1 MLKEHVLREKE
12 LDAETGQEHE
22 RSAIEI
28 RIREKLTEMVEQQK
42 DHLVTRTSNAAK
54 RKRDDELR
62 NAGLRHREM

>member
-42 DHLVTRTSNAAK
+42 DHLATKTSNAAK

-62 NAGLRHREM
+62 DAGLRHREM